1 MKLPHLNGHHSVLVL
16 IIAALLVGALFC
28 AFRAHSAELGTI
40 NLLCLKG
47 DEMHAILDKTLRQ
60 HKSAQGV
67 TNNGKLMQLYTDGDR
82 WTLLL
87 TLPSAETCLLA
98 EGSAWVPVVEAR
110 GGL

>member
-1 MKLPHLNGHHSVLVL
+1 MNGHRWILALVIVSLIVGVLL
-16 IIAALLVGALFC
+16 A
-28 AFRAHSAELGTI
+28 AFRAHSAELGAI

-47 DEMHAILDKTLRQ
+47 DEMYAILDKTLRQ

-87 TLPSAETCLLA
+87 TLPDGDTCLFA
-98 EGSAWVPVVEAR
+98 EGSAWAAVVEAR